1 MAVGGILESLISLS
15 IVTSGAL
22 LSTAVVD
29 SMNAIESNTQAK
41 RHASSVMTD
50 RIVQINTLSTHELDD
65 ICSQSIAGDSS
76 EQLLALQLNTW
87 KTQGTLEVRTRFQ
100 SCESLVGGNLTRAK
114 LVTEVRAPQSS
125 QILYTKTQE
134 ARFLR

>member
-1 MAVGGILESLISLS
+1 
-15 IVTSGAL
+15 
-22 LSTAVVD
+22 
-29 SMNAIESNTQAK
+29 MNAIESNTQAK

-65 ICSQSIAGDSS
+65 ICSQSIADDSS